1 MPPNVSDQSDSLA
14 RFAAHV
20 AHDFNNLLTAILGNL
35 ELLQNRS
42 RRSGITEFDGFIEGA
57 SRAGNRATQLVR
69 RLMVFSGC
77 DSQEPGPQFLGQLIS
92 GLDEHLRPENREISI
107 RLTDEDARLFC
118 DPAQADLALSEL
130 LKNAA
135 EATAAGGE
143 IFVEAGAADDQIVIR
158 VRDTGCGMAPETL
171 AHAGEVFFTTQH
183 NRTGRGL
190 GLTIAAR
197 FVSAAGGRMEIES
210 ELGQGCRV
218 TLTLPRA
225 K

>member
-1 MPPNVSDQSDSLA
+1 MPPKLPGQSDSLA

-35 ELLQNRS
+35 ELLQNRT
-42 RRSGITEFDGFIEGA
+42 RRSGVTEFDGFIEGA
-57 SRAGNRATQLVR
+57 NRAGNRATQLVR
-69 RLMVFSGC
+69 RLMVFSGS
-77 DSQEPGPQFLGQLIS
+77 DNQGPGPQFLGQLIR
-92 GLDEHLRPENREISI
+92 GLNEHLQPENREISV
-107 RLTDEDARLFC
+107 RLTDEDALLFC

-130 LKNAA
+130 LRNAA
-135 EATAAGGE
+135 EATEAGGE
-143 IFVEAGAADDQIVIR
+143 IFVEAGATDDQIVIR

-183 NRTGRGL
+183 NRSGRGL
-190 GLTIAAR
+190 GLTIVAR
-197 FVSAAGGRMEIES
+197 FVANAGGRMEIES

-225 K
+225 R